1 MIAFLPSGPQV
12 RTSVLEIFPHRMHVQ
27 PTHAWYDYKRWA
39 IMNSVDY
46 YMIGRQKDTEGPDG
60 CKDRDFRLC
69 GNMTVDIPLVTARLR
84 HMLAIARPSA
94 SPPPPAL
101 DAKHNLHRRQLR

>member
-1 MIAFLPSGPQV
+1 
-12 RTSVLEIFPHRMHVQ
+12 
-27 PTHAWYDYKRWA
+27 
-39 IMNSVDY
+39 MNSVDY

-84 HMLAIARPSA
+84 HMLAIARPLVGLKDGINTSDDLSLSTDTFGNTISYIWIISEYTII
-94 SPPPPAL
+94 SPGFYPFIS
-101 DAKHNLHRRQLR
+101 KH